1 MAYAEHG
8 GGMAGYFGRSSGEI
22 QADINERDGWI
33 STLRNINN
41 YVKQYGEKASEISSA
56 FSSAGQKI
64 ADAGNVWGQP
74 YDNGKLGS
82 IGGTFGTFSE
92 TATEIMGNISTAI
105 TEIED
110 EIADLKIE
118 LAAAM
123 AYENR
128 PKPTTQTTP
137 KTEKPSL
144 PKKGACFLKGTKIL
158 TINGYINIENINVN
172 DLVLSYN
179 VDLNKNEYK
188 KVLDVFLHKNT
199 KDILYKI
206 TSNDL
211 SVEASSKHRFYI
223 KNENGFDWVAIEN
236 IKIGDYVVDSNYKYH
251 KICDIKTKNIIENLY
266 NFEVEDNH
274 NYYVT
279 ENEILVHNLKVKG
292 I

>member
-1 MAYAEHG
+1 MAYAEYG

-92 TATEIMGNISTAI
+92 TAAGIMGNISTAI

-118 LAAAM
+118 LAVAI

-128 PKPTTQTTP
+128 PKPTTQATT
-137 KTEKPSL
+137 KTEKPSTVYSTGTQVVSL
-144 PKKGACFLKGTKIL
+144 TFFLLVFFFTL
-158 TINGYINIENINVN
+158 TFFA
-172 DLVLSYN
+172 L
-179 VDLNKNEYK
+179 
-188 KVLDVFLHKNT
+188 
-199 KDILYKI
+199 
-206 TSNDL
+206 
-211 SVEASSKHRFYI
+211 
-223 KNENGFDWVAIEN
+223 
-236 IKIGDYVVDSNYKYH
+236 
-251 KICDIKTKNIIENLY
+251 
-266 NFEVEDNH
+266 
-274 NYYVT
+274 
-279 ENEILVHNLKVKG
+279 
-292 I
+292 